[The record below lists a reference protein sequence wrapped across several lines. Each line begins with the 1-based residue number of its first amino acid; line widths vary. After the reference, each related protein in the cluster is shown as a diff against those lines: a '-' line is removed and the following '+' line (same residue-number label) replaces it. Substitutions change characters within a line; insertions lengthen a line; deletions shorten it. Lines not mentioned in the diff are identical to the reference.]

1 MASHNTPLTSL
12 EQEVPYYAV
21 IFTSIQTSITREYGM
36 AAQHME
42 ELAQQMPGFLGIDH
56 ARSDIGI
63 TISYWKTLE
72 DISRWKAQ
80 RDHQAVQ
87 AKGRNTWYEG
97 YTVRVC
103 KVERE
108 YNFSKLH

>member
-1 MASHNTPLTSL
+1 MTLHNTPLTFL

-21 IFTSIQTSITREYGM
+21 IFTSVQTSITREYSM

-56 ARSDIGI
+56 ARSEIGI
-63 TISYWKTLE
+63 TISYWKTIG
-72 DISRWKAQ
+72 DISRWKVQ
-80 RDHQAVQ
+80 TDHLAVQ
-87 AKGRNTWYEG
+87 KKGKATWYEG
-97 YTVRVC
+97 YTVRIC

-108 YNFSKLH
+108 YNFSKLD